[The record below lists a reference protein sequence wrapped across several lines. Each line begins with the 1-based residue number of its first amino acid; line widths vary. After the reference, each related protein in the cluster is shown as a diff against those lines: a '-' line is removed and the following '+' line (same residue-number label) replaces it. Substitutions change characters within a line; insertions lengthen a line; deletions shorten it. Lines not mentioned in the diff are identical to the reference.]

1 MKLPQDSEEIT
12 VEREPLHMELLL
24 PLPAKSAHTSED
36 HLPGL
41 QDLSVLGGWVVLRAG
56 RTENHSSP

>member
-1 MKLPQDSEEIT
+1 
-12 VEREPLHMELLL
+12 MELLL

-41 QDLSVLGGWVVLRAG
+41 QNLSVLGEWVVLRAG